1 MKVLF
6 KSTILF
12 LLFSLFLS
20 NSVLS
25 TDVEYAFIT
34 TYDNIESIED
44 DDEKAAATWFSL
56 FNSNGDIITTSG
68 IKNNEV
74 DLSQYKVI
82 WLHIDKENGT
92 GAIPSILKDPNVKTK
107 LTDYYKQGGNL
118 LLTTHAT
125 QYIADLGRTLR
136 YPTIIGAGVANFN
149 ADVWTVNP
157 NIGLVNNY
165 LSHPI
170 YAGLSTNNTI
180 FGHTTIPLIG
190 SGMKEDHNSMWDLN
204 SYGYSGNVVNDFEV
218 ENNARVIGTWG
229 QVTDFCCGGII
240 EFLPTSEYKGSCLA
254 IGVAAYEWSQ
264 NDRVNEYLS
273 NIHLLTTNSLTYLAS
288 DKPAPDTTEI
298 ESGLVAHFPMVL
310 NESKTSVTEII
321 SNRSFVVE
329 NAKDIRE
336 NILGAEGNALR
347 FDGFSTFI
355 KGRFNVAGLSDQAI
369 STSVWC
375 ALESYPMMN
384 IDGASDAYTV
394 IAGNISNESGFAFVI
409 NAHGRYGFEMF
420 INGTKVRCDAPDKLP
435 RYEWVNLAAVVSVG
449 KGNIQL
455 FKNNELI
462 AKTNITTTLLNTG
475 SSSIYIGKSY
485 EDLWSGPF
493 RLNTI
498 NGLIDD
504 FRIYSGEQNFLQ
516 NKQTPENP
524 ADLSI
529 PKIRFENEIQRP
541 VFHAM
546 PAANW
551 ANEPHGMIYHNGKYH
566 LFFQKNANG
575 PYWGRI
581 HWGHVTSEDLITW
594 KEEKVAIFPE
604 AWYDF
609 KGAWSGCVFSDPEL
623 TNGLPYIYYTSVD
636 LGKASIAEARPLDNN
651 LINWAKNTANPVIP
665 NRPSGLDDDFRD
677 PYIFKSNNTIYMVV
691 GSKKG
696 GKGTVTLHQYNK
708 NNKTWSNDGRVFY
721 QASSADYGTFWEM
734 PVIVPMNDGKWLFAV
749 TPLGAKNGV
758 ETLYW
763 VGSINQDGTFNP
775 YSHTPKEV
783 DLGNMSKDGFGL
795 LSPSVMQHDG
805 KTVVVGIVP
814 DKLSGEDNRKLGWA
828 HTFSLPREWSLDANN
843 NLVQK
848 PFDGLRNMRTDA
860 SSFSIINQNLS
871 GVQSMEP
878 VNGKAIE
885 IEGIFTVSSHQDQKF
900 GFNVRKNGLNAVK
913 IFYEPARN
921 LFTVDARS
929 INRLSN
935 DNGSYNGL
943 YVSSLPESIAVGQT
957 CKIHLFIDHSIM
969 DVFINNQLAFS
980 IRIFPTDLDSN
991 GVEVFAEG
999 TTTYVN
1005 SVKAW
1010 KLSEGLTT
1018 SLLKNTNQDNFKIY
1032 FSNNELIYENLPEN
1046 ATINIYDSM
1055 GRLLANNIHPSSY
1068 SGANLDDNKI
1078 YLFRINSNN
1087 SYSIKKIT
1095 KIISK

>member
-1 MKVLF
+1 MKVQLF
-6 KSTILF
+6 KSHIILCF
-12 LLFSLFLS
+12 LFFFISYSIGS
-20 NSVLS
+20 N
-25 TDVEYAFIT
+25 DAKYAFVTI
-34 TYDNIESIED
+34 YNSIDSIED
-44 DDEKAAATWFSL
+44 DDEKAAATWFKL
-56 FNSNGDIITTSG
+56 FNPNDDIITTTE

-82 WLHIDKENGT
+82 WIHIDKENST
-92 GAIPSILKDPNVKTK
+92 GAIPSILNDSDVKTK
-107 LTDYYKQGGNL
+107 LTNYYKQGGNL

-125 QYIADLGRTLR
+125 QYIADLGRTSR

-157 NIGLVNNY
+157 NIGLMNNY

-170 YAGLSTNNTI
+170 YSGLSTNNTI
-180 FGHTTIPLIG
+180 FAHTTIPLIG

-218 ENNARVIGTWG
+218 ENNAKVIGTWG
-229 QVTDFCCGGII
+229 QVTDFCCAGIV
-240 EFLPTSEYKGSCLA
+240 EFLPTSEYKGSCIA
-254 IGVAAYEWSQ
+254 IGVAAYEWNQ

-273 NIHLLTTNSLTYLAS
+273 NIHLLTLNSLTYLAS
-288 DKPAPDTTEI
+288 EKPAPDTTEI
-298 ESGLVAHFPMVL
+298 ESGLVAHFPMEL
-310 NESKTSVTEII
+310 NESKTSITEVL
-321 SNRSFVVE
+321 SNRSFTVD
-329 NAKDIRE
+329 NAKTIRE
-336 NILGAEGNALR
+336 NIPGAEGNALR
-347 FDGFSTFI
+347 FDGFSTFV
-355 KGRFNVAGLSDQAI
+355 KGRFNVTELSSQAI
-369 STSVWC
+369 SASVWC
-375 ALESYPMMN
+375 ALETYPMMH
-384 IDGASDAYTV
+384 IDGADDAHTV
-394 IAGNISNESGFAFVI
+394 IAGNITNESGFAFTI

-420 INGTKVRCDAPDKLP
+420 INGVLVKCYATDKFP

-449 KGNIQL
+449 KGEIQL
-455 FKNNELI
+455 YKNNELI
-462 AKTNITTTLLNTG
+462 AKTNINTNGLNTG
-475 SSSIYIGKSY
+475 SPVIYIGKSY
-485 EDLWSGPF
+485 DDRWVGPF

-504 FRIYSGEQNFLQ
+504 FKIYSGEYDFLQ
-516 NKQTPENP
+516 NKKTPENP

-541 VFHAM
+541 IFRAM

-551 ANEPHGMIYHNGKYH
+551 TNEPHGLIYHNGKYH

-594 KEEKVAIFPE
+594 KEEKAAIFPE
-604 AWYDF
+604 AWYDS
-609 KGAWSGCVFSDPEL
+609 KGAWSGCVFSDPDL
-623 TNGLPYIYYTSVD
+623 TNGQPYIYYTSVD
-636 LGKASIAEARPLDNN
+636 LGKASIAEARPLDDN
-651 LINWAKNTANPVIP
+651 LINWTKNTANPVIP

-677 PYIFKSNNTIYMVV
+677 PYVFKSNNTFYMIV
-691 GSKKG
+691 GTKKG

-708 NNKTWSNDGRVFY
+708 NNKTWSNDGRIFY

-734 PVIVPMNDGKWLFAV
+734 PVIVPMNDGKWLFVV

-805 KTVVVGIVP
+805 KTIAIGIVP

-848 PFDGLRNMRTDA
+848 PFDGFRNMRTVA

-921 LFTVDARS
+921 LFTVDSRS

-969 DVFINNQLAFS
+969 DIFINNRWAFS
-980 IRIFPTDLDSN
+980 VRIFPTDQESN
-991 GVEVFAEG
+991 GVEVFSEG
-999 TTTYVN
+999 TETFVN
-1005 SVKAW
+1005 AVKAW
-1010 KLSEGLTT
+1010 KLSAKDATGI
-1018 SLLKNTNQDNFKIY
+1018 SNPGSQDKINIY
-1032 FSNNELIYENLPEN
+1032 FSDNELIYENLPVN
-1046 ATINIYDSM
+1046 ATLNIYDSL
-1055 GRLLANNIHPSSY
+1055 GRILVRNVYPDSYTGEKLAEKN
-1068 SGANLDDNKI
+1068 I
-1078 YLFRINSNN
+1078 YLIQINSQNF
-1087 SYSIKKIT
+1087 SQVKKVF
-1095 KIISK
+1095 KN